1 MKLKVL
7 CMKDMYKELPFLSV
21 YCFFCTICRMAPEV
35 MQQLHGYDFKADV
48 WSFGITAL
56 ELAHG
61 HAPFSKYPPMKVI
74 FVLIKIYSL
83 FDWNWVMKL
92 LLFEKV

>member
-1 MKLKVL
+1 
-7 CMKDMYKELPFLSV
+7 
-21 YCFFCTICRMAPEV
+21 MAPEV

-61 HAPFSKYPPMKVI
+61 HAPFSKYPPLKVI
-74 FVLIKIYSL
+74 FVIIQISL
-83 FDWNWVMKL
+83 SERVPLNNYAPFEFDWNWVMKL
-92 LLFEKV
+92 LLFEKVWMGVLWWNEVLVETLR

>member
-1 MKLKVL
+1 MRDFLRKLKVL
-7 CMKDMYKELPFLSV
+7 HMKDIYKSYLFLVHS
-21 YCFFCTICRMAPEV
+21 FLCTFCRMAPEV

-61 HAPFSKYPPMKVI
+61 HAPFSKYPPMKVGSFLVQI
-74 FVLIKIYSL
+74 SVSRRATFNY
-83 FDWNWVMKL
+83 
-92 LLFEKV
+92 